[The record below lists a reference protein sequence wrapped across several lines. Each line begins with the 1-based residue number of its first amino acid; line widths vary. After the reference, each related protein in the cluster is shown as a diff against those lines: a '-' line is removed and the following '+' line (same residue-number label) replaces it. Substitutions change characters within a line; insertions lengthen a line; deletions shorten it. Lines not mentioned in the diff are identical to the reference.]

1 MDIKK
6 FVTDLVA
13 AGVEK
18 KQAEAKVKEWISK
31 TRAKYGEDV
40 SDDKIMAVIT
50 QHLVKMKLN
59 AASGEKFVG
68 VCVGYGRKRDWNK
81 GVFDKFEPIATNAQI
96 PANAALLKKLIEKEL
111 VKEVADDNSG
121 AIGYAI
127 LDKRE
132 FIDKAGKIQN
142 FGFKKPLRHNNERTG
157 YFVIDNEIVQV
168 VGDFDAQTGREYQM
182 YGKKLTNGN
191 LRLGKSGLNALR
203 TLNKNEV
210 WDLLYDV
217 AAEDPRSVSIDEMVE
232 MKPYQFGITNAFVK
246 SKMQCS
252 NGGWRLGV
260 YDADNMKGTTGFGG
274 NADVNAF
281 IELSEP
287 TTEVILLFEQGT
299 ARGEWDAS
307 PTWLGAFSNPES
319 SSDDFLDDEVEVI
332 EA

>member
-1 MDIKK
+1 
-6 FVTDLVA
+6 
-13 AGVEK
+13 
-18 KQAEAKVKEWISK
+18 
-31 TRAKYGEDV
+31 
-40 SDDKIMAVIT
+40 MAVIT

-111 VKEVADDNSG
+111 VKEVTDDNSG

-191 LRLGKSGLNALR
+191 LRLGKSGLSALR

-217 AAEDPRSVSIDEMVE
+217 AAEDPRSVSIDEMAE

-260 YDADNMKGTTGFGG
+260 YDADNMKGVTGFAG
-274 NADVNAF
+274 NEDVAAAV
-281 IELSEP
+281 ELSEP
-287 TTEVILLFEQGT
+287 TQEVILLFEQGV
-299 ARGEWDAS
+299 AKGEWDAS
-307 PTWLGAFSNPES
+307 PSWMGMFTNPES